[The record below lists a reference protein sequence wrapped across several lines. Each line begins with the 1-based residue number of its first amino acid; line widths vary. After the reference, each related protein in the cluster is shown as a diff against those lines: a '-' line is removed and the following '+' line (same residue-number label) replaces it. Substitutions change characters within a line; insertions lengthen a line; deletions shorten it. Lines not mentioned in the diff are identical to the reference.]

1 MLLPG
6 WWILRFPTIFD
17 QSHKRHN
24 LVGQCGDNAA
34 TSVLFC
40 CFHFCIRDGDS
51 AVTGGRDTCEVACC
65 FVTNIHGHTMK
76 SQKLL
81 KYDSKN
87 VLIST
92 LFHVC
97 SCLASPPDIL
107 DKVTEL
113 L

>member
-1 MLLPG
+1 MQPPQFCFVVF
-6 WWILRFPTIFD
+6 I
-17 QSHKRHN
+17 
-24 LVGQCGDNAA
+24 
-34 TSVLFC
+34 SVSETVTALC
-40 CFHFCIRDGDS
+40 C
-51 AVTGGRDTCEVACC
+51 DTCEVACC

-92 LFHVC
+92 LFPVC